1 MFTDNNKWFTI
12 TIGDNFMHCK
22 KCGAAL
28 PSHGFIC
35 KSCGAMMDEEQ
46 IKMQKQYASE
56 KNEELMEVSLMS
68 DKYRREP
75 INRDYGKRRENK
87 YLGALLIVLVVIV
100 LIVVAI
106 LKVM

>member
-1 MFTDNNKWFTI
+1 MMFWFTI
-12 TIGDNFMHCK
+12 EVVIIMYCK

-35 KSCGAMMDEEQ
+35 KRCGTLMDSDQ
-46 IKMQKQYASE
+46 IKEQKEYM
-56 KNEELMEVSLMS
+56 KNEDNQKVEVNLIS

-75 INRDYGKRRENK
+75 INRDYSKRKDNK
-87 YLGALLIVLVVIV
+87 LLGGILIILVVIILV
-100 LIVVAI
+100 IIAI